1 MSKTGL
7 PFRYIYVFL
16 GIFLTMNSLWASSS
30 KIEIQAK
37 SIDSTADIA
46 TATNNVVVHYDNMV
60 IHAASA
66 VYNKKNHLLI
76 LDGNI
81 ETIGYKDTK
90 EHSNHMEINTESKE
104 VTFKELFMVSEN
116 DVWIMSDTV
125 NKKNK
130 TYKLGTSLLSSCDIS
145 DPLWTMRFSRSV
157 YNQDENYIRVYH
169 AKVYMWDFPVFYT
182 PYLAFSTNKQRSSG
196 LLFPLLGYNAV
207 EGFIYEQPIFWAINP
222 SIDIEFNPQIR
233 TSRSAGFYSTLR
245 FVDSDHS
252 KGTLRAGYFKDFDN
266 YSQKYN
272 LPNTSHYGLEFNYES
287 SSVLKNVLP
296 HNWEDGLYVNT
307 TYLNDIDYLT
317 LQKNHLSHFGLSPL
331 QESRV
336 NYFAQDNDYY
346 VGLNAKYFIDTRNNV
361 DDDKT
366 VQILPSIQMHKY
378 LDNLFT
384 NNLTYSVDFKINH
397 FDRKKGT
404 TMKQAELRVPL
415 EFTTSFFD
423 DFMNISLNES
433 FYYSKF
439 FFGNGDFVYNDY
451 QYYSNIHQAK
461 IFTDLTKDYGSFIHV
476 LQPSLSYIKPGS
488 ENQSPITFS
497 QLNEEQKLLF
507 TVGLP
512 EEQYDF
518 SLSQYFY
525 DETMRLK
532 FYQRLTQK
540 YYVNRTY
547 HLADLNNEM
556 QYNFDAFTL
565 YSIIGYSH
573 EFNKIRFAS
582 TSVAYRAADY
592 HITLGHSYKK
602 VLQDDLTSRP
612 ANDVSF
618 DFGYTYNDKIAFSGG
633 LTYNIDDSTSKQWK
647 IGGSY
652 HRDCWSISSSIRQD
666 IQPSSAGSINQTTF
680 YMQLD
685 FTPFG
690 SIGTDTLNRL
700 Q

>member
-1 MSKTGL
+1 MSKTGVFL
-7 PFRYIYVFL
+7 RYIHMLFL
-16 GIFLTMNSLWASSS
+16 GMFCSESILFASLDN
-30 KIEIQAK
+30 IEIQAK
-37 SIDSTADIA
+37 SIDSIGDTITA
-46 TATNNVVVHYDNMV
+46 NNGVVHYHGMV
-60 IHAASA
+60 IHAK
-66 VYNKKNHLLI
+66 VVHFNKITHI
-76 LDGNI
+76 LSFDGNI
-81 ETIGYKDTK
+81 EGIDYGGNK
-90 EHSNHMEINTESKE
+90 EHSTHMEIQIDNKTIH
-104 VTFKELFMVSEN
+104 FKELYFVSKN
-116 DVWIMSDTV
+116 DVWILSHNV
-125 NKKNK
+125 RKKK
-130 TYKLGTSLLSSCDIS
+130 HEYKLGTSMLSSCDIEN
-145 DPLWTMRFSRSV
+145 PIWTMLFSDSLYNTDEHTIKV
-157 YNQDENYIRVYH
+157 YN
-169 AKVYMWDFPVFYT
+169 AKVYMWNIPVFYT
-182 PYLAFSTNKQRSSG
+182 PYLSFTTNKERSSG
-196 LLFPLLGYNAV
+196 LLFPLFGFTEREGY
-207 EGFIYEQPIFWAINP
+207 FFEQPIFWAISP
-222 SIDIEFNPQIR
+222 SVDLEINPQIR
-233 TSRSAGFYSTLR
+233 TERSMGLYSTLR
-245 FVDSDHS
+245 FVDSNHS
-252 KGTLRAGYFKDFDN
+252 NGTLRVGYFKDKMRYTN
-266 YSQKYN
+266 MYQ
-272 LPNTSHYGLEFNYES
+272 LPHTSHYGVEFNYES
-287 SSVLKNVLP
+287 SFVFKNVLP
-296 HNWEDGLYVNT
+296 HGWEDGLYINT

-317 LQKNHLSHFGLSPL
+317 LQKSHLSHFGLSPL

-488 ENQSPITFS
+488 ENQFPITFS
-497 QLNEEQKLLF
+497 QLNEEQKSLF
-507 TVGLP
+507 AVGLP

-518 SLSQYFY
+518 SFSQYFY
-525 DETMRLK
+525 DEMMRLK

-540 YYVNRTY
+540 YYVNRAY

-556 QYNFDAFTL
+556 QYNFDTFTL
-565 YSIIGYSH
+565 YSSIGYSH
-573 EFNKIRFAS
+573 EFKKIRFVS
-582 TSVAYRAADY
+582 SSISYHGDDY
-592 HITLGHSYKK
+592 SISLEHSYQD
-602 VLQDDLTSRP
+602 VLPDNSHAKAANDLTF
-612 ANDVSF
+612 N
-618 DFGYTYNDKIAFSGG
+618 FGYDYNQHISFNGG
-633 LTYNIDDSTSKQWK
+633 LSYNIEDLSSTQWEF
-647 IGGSY
+647 GGSY
-652 HRDCWSISSSIRQD
+652 HRDCWSLDANIREDISPSSSGPIVRNTYA
-666 IQPSSAGSINQTTF
+666 I
-680 YMQLD
+680 QLD